1 MHGPHKCPCGADLPT
16 LRGLRSHQTQSRE
29 CKAWAARA
37 KAAISSPTSSSD
49 SEDELEGLEGSEPA
63 TTPPAD
69 DDLDS
74 DNIDIGSPLPPDPP
88 VIEDSDEKS
97 MMTQSS
103 SRKRHYVHEEDV
115 DSEEDES
122 LEADSVYIQEFPAQ
136 FRAGWKKGEVETQFE
151 ILRREQKAE
160 GQEPWHPFPSKNE
173 WELARWLME
182 SATSQSKIDSFIKLE
197 AVRV

>member
-1 MHGPHKCPCGADLPT
+1 MQL
-16 LRGLRSHQTQSRE
+16 S
-29 CKAWAARA
+29 
-37 KAAISSPTSSSD
+37 
-49 SEDELEGLEGSEPA
+49 
-63 TTPPAD
+63 D
-69 DDLDS
+69 DDLVS

-88 VIEDSDEKS
+88 VIEDSDSDEEP
-97 MMTQSS
+97 MPVMTQSS
-103 SRKRHYVHEEDV
+103 SRKRCYVHVEDV
-115 DSEEDES
+115 NSEEDES
-122 LEADSVYIQEFPAQ
+122 LEADSVYIQEFPAHL
-136 FRAGWKKGEVETQFE
+136 RAGWKKGDVETQFE